1 MIVQRMDLR
10 RLREMVKWWDCPLG
24 MDIRV
29 HRKVDRLSYVG
40 KMAVLVDT
48 QGVSLKTIRKPSTA
62 WAPAPRGMECVSPQS
77 PVNEI
82 TAPLR

>member
-1 MIVQRMDLR
+1 MQPAAGLAKKKAFNSREGSHTKSAYAYLR

-48 QGVSLKTIRKPSTA
+48 QGVP
-62 WAPAPRGMECVSPQS
+62 
-77 PVNEI
+77 
-82 TAPLR
+82 